1 MAGPRKPRETGKS
14 RESAALTQSMPPGD
28 FLSADF
34 ASDCARFLA
43 EAKERAR
50 RRAEAGRREHGP
62 PRPPSY

>member
-1 MAGPRKPRETGKS
+1 MARPRKPRQIRKSGET
-14 RESAALTQSMPPGD
+14 AAQTQPMPPGD
-28 FLSADF
+28 FLSPDF

-62 PRPPSY
+62 PRPRA

>member
-1 MAGPRKPRETGKS
+1 MSKSGET
-14 RESAALTQSMPPGD
+14 AAQTQFVPPGD

-62 PRPPSY
+62 PRPRA

>member
-1 MAGPRKPRETGKS
+1 MAGPRKQGETGRS
-14 RESAALTQSMPPGD
+14 REAAAQAKPPPGD

-50 RRAEAGRREHGP
+50 RRAEAGRGGLGP
-62 PRPPSY
+62 PRPRA

>member
-1 MAGPRKPRETGKS
+1 MAGPRKSRDTGKS
-14 RESAALTQSMPPGD
+14 GETAAQTRMPPGD

-50 RRAEAGRREHGP
+50 RRAEAGRRTPGP
-62 PRPPSY
+62 PRPRS

>member
-14 RESAALTQSMPPGD
+14 RETDGQIQFPPGD

-50 RRAEAGRREHGP
+50 RRAEAGRHTPGP
-62 PRPPSY
+62 PRPRS

>member
-1 MAGPRKPRETGKS
+1 MAGPRKSRDTGMSRETVAQT
-14 RESAALTQSMPPGD
+14 RMPPGD

-50 RRAEAGRREHGP
+50 RRAEAGRRTPGP
-62 PRPPSY
+62 PRPRS

>member
-1 MAGPRKPRETGKS
+1 MAGPRKSRERGKS
-14 RESAALTQSMPPGD
+14 SEAAAQAQLPPGD

-50 RRAEAGRREHGP
+50 RRAEAGRGGYGP
-62 PRPPSY
+62 PRPR

>member
-1 MAGPRKPRETGKS
+1 MAGPGKARKTGKDGDT
-14 RESAALTQSMPPGD
+14 SALARSSPPGD

-50 RRAEAGRREHGP
+50 RRAEAGRGGYGP
-62 PRPPSY
+62 PRPRA

>member
-1 MAGPRKPRETGKS
+1 MAGPRKLREMGKS
-14 RESAALTQSMPPGD
+14 SETAVRTQFPPGD

-50 RRAEAGRREHGP
+50 RRAEAGRGGHGP
-62 PRPPSY
+62 PRQRS

>member
-14 RESAALTQSMPPGD
+14 CETAAQTKFPPGD

-50 RRAEAGRREHGP
+50 RRAEAGRGGHGP
-62 PRPPSY
+62 PRLRS